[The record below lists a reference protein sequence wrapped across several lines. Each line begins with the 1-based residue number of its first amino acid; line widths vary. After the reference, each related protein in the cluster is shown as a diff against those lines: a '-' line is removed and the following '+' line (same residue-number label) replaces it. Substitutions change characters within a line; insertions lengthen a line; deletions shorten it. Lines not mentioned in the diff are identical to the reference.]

1 MPLTNFTFK
10 FLCKVMTP
18 SGLGKDFYIT
28 GFVVEVT
35 YGTGTDVKTGLVYIC
50 ISHTR
55 LYVIAYYTI
64 GNASWHGTCKG
75 YNIIMLKVT
84 YSYL

>member
-10 FLCKVMTP
+10 FLCKVMSP
-18 SGLGKDFYIT
+18 SGLGKDFT

-50 ISHTR
+50 ISH
-55 LYVIAYYTI
+55 IQEF
-64 GNASWHGTCKG
+64 
-75 YNIIMLKVT
+75 M
-84 YSYL
+84 

>member
-18 SGLGKDFYIT
+18 SGLGKDFT
-28 GFVVEVT
+28 GFVAEVT
-35 YGTGTDVKTGLVYIC
+35 YGSGTDVKTGLDVC

-64 GNASWHGTCKG
+64 GNASWHG
-75 YNIIMLKVT
+75 LKRNKM
-84 YSYL
+84 